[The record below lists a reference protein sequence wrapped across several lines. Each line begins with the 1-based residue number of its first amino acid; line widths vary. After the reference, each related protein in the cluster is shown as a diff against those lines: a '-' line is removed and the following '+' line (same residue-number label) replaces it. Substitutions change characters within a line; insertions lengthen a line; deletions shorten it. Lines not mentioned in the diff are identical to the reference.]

1 MSGASPRSAASRAAR
16 ASPTAIHQSLTTKSF
31 PRFPPRAR
39 SHCRKATMRQSN
51 ATERQSQGVSPHQ
64 LRDRAP
70 RACDRSCDG
79 VRRFR
84 GSCLHPGIRGPPLP
98 QSWCAHGA
106 LSGGLESWHAAPA
119 SIASLSAGQHAR
131 TPPRPAESRF
141 PRSRP
146 QQAPF
151 TLLGLKG
158 ELSLFGGTATTG
170 PIAFALTDPLVDA

>member
-1 MSGASPRSAASRAAR
+1 VSVDSGV
-16 ASPTAIHQSLTTKSF
+16 H
-31 PRFPPRAR
+31 
-39 SHCRKATMRQSN
+39 
-51 ATERQSQGVSPHQ
+51 
-64 LRDRAP
+64 
-70 RACDRSCDG
+70 ACIQAFG
-79 VRRFR
+79 
-84 GSCLHPGIRGPPLP
+84 GPPLP

-158 ELSLFGGTATTG
+158 ELSPFGGTATSTSESGSRLLAGLTG
-170 PIAFALTDPLVDA
+170 QCPAAVKIGFAH